1 MTEALRLSQLE
12 FGWQGQ
18 GPLLRIDELRLDR
31 GESVLLR
38 GASGSGK
45 STLLGLIGG
54 VLLPQR
60 GEVMVCGQSFGQLRA
75 SRRDRF
81 RAEHIGLI
89 FQLFNLL
96 PYLDVI
102 SNVLLPLRFAPARR
116 ARAGAG
122 PTERLERARQLLNRL
137 GLEQALWNRP
147 AGALSIGQQQ
157 RVAAARALI
166 GAPEL
171 ILADEPTSAL
181 DTDNRD
187 RFLELLL
194 EQARADGSAVLLVS
208 HDPTLAPH
216 FERRLEMAAL
226 RVGLPA

>member
-1 MTEALRLSQLE
+1 MTEALRLSQLQ
-12 FGWQGQ
+12 FGWRDQA
-18 GPLLRIDELRLDR
+18 PLLRIDKLQLNR
-31 GESVLLR
+31 GENVLLR
-38 GASGSGK
+38 GPSGSGK

-60 GEVMVCGQSFGQLRA
+60 GDVQVCGQSLSQLPAR
-75 SRRDRF
+75 RRDRF

-96 PYLDVI
+96 PYLDVVN
-102 SNVLLPLRFAPARR
+102 NVLLPLRFAPSRC
-116 ARAGAG
+116 ARAGSG
-122 PTERLERARQLLNRL
+122 PSERVQRAHALLDRL
-137 GLEQALWNRP
+137 GLAQALWQRP
-147 AGALSIGQQQ
+147 AGELSIGQQQ

-166 GAPEL
+166 GAPTL

-194 EQARADGSAVLLVS
+194 EQARDDGSAVLLVS
-208 HDPTLAPH
+208 HDPTLAAH
-216 FERRLEMAAL
+216 FERQLEMADL
-226 RVGLPA
+226 RAEVSA

>member
-1 MTEALRLSQLE
+1 MTEVLRLSHLE
-12 FGWQGQ
+12 FGWRGQ
-18 GPLLRIDELRLDR
+18 EPLLQIDSLSLHR

-60 GEVMVCGQSFGQLRA
+60 GDVRVCGQSFSALPARQ
-75 SRRDRF
+75 RDRF

-96 PYLDVI
+96 PYLDVV
-102 SNVLLPLRFAPARR
+102 SNVLLPLRFAPARC
-116 ARAGAG
+116 ARAGAT
-122 PTERLERARQLLNRL
+122 PAHRLRRASDLLERL
-137 GLEQALWNRP
+137 GLAATLWDRP
-147 AGALSIGQQQ
+147 AGELSIGQQQ

-194 EQARADGSAVLLVS
+194 QQARADASAVLLVS
-208 HDPTLAPH
+208 HDPSLAPH
-216 FERRLEMAAL
+216 FERQLEMARL
-226 RVGLPA
+226 RAEGAA

>member
-12 FGWQGQ
+12 FGWRGQ
-18 GPLLRIDELRLDR
+18 APLLRIDSLHLNR

-60 GEVMVCGQSFGQLRA
+60 GVVTVCGQSFSELPSR
-75 SRRDRF
+75 RRDRF

-96 PYLDVI
+96 PYLDVV
-102 SNVLLPLRFAPARR
+102 SNVLLPLRFAPARCT
-116 ARAGAG
+116 RAGAS
-122 PTERLERARQLLNRL
+122 PAQRLQRARELLDRL
-137 GLEQALWNRP
+137 GLEPGLCDRP
-147 AGALSIGQQQ
+147 AGELSIGQQQ

-194 EQARADGSAVLLVS
+194 EQARADNSAVLLVS

-216 FERRLEMAAL
+216 FQRQLEMADL
-226 RVGLPA
+226 RAEVSA